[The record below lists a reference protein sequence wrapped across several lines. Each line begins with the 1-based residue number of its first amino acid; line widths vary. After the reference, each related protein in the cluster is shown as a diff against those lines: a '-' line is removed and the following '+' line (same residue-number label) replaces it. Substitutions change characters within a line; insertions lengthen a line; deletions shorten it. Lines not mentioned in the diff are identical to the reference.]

1 MGDEYTGADLFVDA
15 LEEYGVSHVFG
26 NPGTTELPVMDAL
39 GDSGL
44 EYVLGLHEDVAVGMA
59 AGYAS
64 TRRYHADRA
73 DRADRASR
81 EGGESVEDGGYDPTA
96 TDSVNPVGVVNLHIA
111 PGLAHGLGNLYGAS
125 VAGAPLVVTAG
136 NHSTD
141 FRHEEPILSGDLVEM
156 ADEFAKWS
164 DEVRDVSALPT
175 MLRRAFR
182 VALTP
187 PTGPVFLALP
197 LDVMLAET
205 DETPER
211 LGQIPDAGRGDPT
224 QIARAADL
232 LADPAED
239 VALVVG
245 DGVARSGVDAVEA
258 AVEFAEAAGA
268 RVHGEILACEI
279 DFPTG
284 HDQWVSYIP
293 PDEDLAAALLGA
305 DNVVFAGTSTNTT
318 LTRHERD
325 LVAEET
331 TCVHVSDDAWQVG
344 KNQPADAAIV
354 ADPGRALA
362 ELADRLRDR
371 VGDEGREDRLERVE
385 AVQQMVE
392 AKMTEMGEDE
402 ADDPRA
408 SKADLVDALKAAAP
422 DAYVVDEGVTA
433 KYAMLTRWDFEPE
446 QYVSNKGGGLGYGL
460 PASVGAAIAEAQ
472 TDDPRD
478 VLGFIGDGSYLYYP
492 QTLYSAARH
501 DVDLTVV
508 IPDNRNY
515 RILKDNTLDLL
526 GGEEADHEFVG
537 MDFDPPVDI
546 PANAESHGARGLLVE
561 DPDEIQSAVEDA
573 LDRGGPDVLDV
584 LVHD

>member
-1 MGDEYTGADLFVDA
+1 MTDEYTGADLFVDA
-15 LEEYGVSHVFG
+15 LERYGVSRVFG
-26 NPGTTELPVMDAL
+26 NPGTMELPVMEAI
-39 GDSGL
+39 GDSDL

-73 DRADRASR
+73 ERAGRADGDDPDERSDRA
-81 EGGESVEDGGYDPTA
+81 A
-96 TDSVNPVGVVNLHIA
+96 TVNPVGVVNLHVA
-111 PGLAHGLGNLYGAS
+111 PGLAHGLGNLYGAA

-141 FRHEEPILSGDLVEM
+141 FRHEEPILSGDLAAM

-164 DEVRDVSALPT
+164 DEVRDVSALPA

-197 LDVMLAET
+197 LDVMMTPT
-205 DETPER
+205 DDDPER
-211 LGQIPDAGRGDPT
+211 LGEIPDAGRGDPT
-224 QIARAADL
+224 QIELAADL
-232 LADPAED
+232 LADPDED

-279 DFPTG
+279 DFPTD

-293 PDEDLAAALLGA
+293 PDEDLAATLLGA
-305 DNVVFAGTSTNTT
+305 DNLVFAGCSTNTT

-325 LVAEET
+325 LVADDT

-344 KNQPADAAIV
+344 KNQPADAAV
-354 ADPGRALA
+354 VGDPGRVLT
-362 ELADRLRDR
+362 ELAGLVRKRLTAAGREERLDR
-371 VGDEGREDRLERVE
+371 VEMVKQMAESKMAAMGDDV
-385 AVQQMVE
+385 
-392 AKMTEMGEDE
+392 

-408 SKADLVDALKAAAP
+408 SKAELVDAMERIAG

-433 KYAMLTRWDFEPE
+433 KYAMLTRWDFAPE

-460 PASVGAAIAEAQ
+460 PAAVGAAIAEGE

-478 VLGFIGDGSYLYYP
+478 VVGFVGDGSYLYYP
-492 QTLYSAARH
+492 QTLYSAARY

-515 RILKDNTLDLL
+515 RILKDNTLDLF
-526 GGEEADHEFVG
+526 GGEEDDYEFVG
-537 MDFDPPVDI
+537 MDFEPPVDI
-546 PANAESHGARGLLVE
+546 PANAESHGARGRLVE
-561 DPDEIQSAVEDA
+561 DPDEIESALAAA
-573 LDRGGPDVLDV
+573 LEREGPDVLDV